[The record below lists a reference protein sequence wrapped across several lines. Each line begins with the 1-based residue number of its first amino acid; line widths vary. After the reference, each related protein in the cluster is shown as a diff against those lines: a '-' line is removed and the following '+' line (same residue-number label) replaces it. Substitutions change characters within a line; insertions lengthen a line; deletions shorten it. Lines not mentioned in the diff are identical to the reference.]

1 MRIARACSS
10 YRAAANARAA
20 KVLQVV
26 RLIPRLA
33 PAACAEL
40 LSVDL
45 TSERVERAPYPLTAA
60 RLGGVSVAVELLS
73 TAIGGPLDPLSP
85 ENPLVFA
92 PGPFAGTAVPAA
104 TKHAVAT
111 ISPLTGRLT
120 DGLSSSHWSGA
131 LRRLGLSALIVQGA
145 RANWTVLA
153 IDDTGVRFLDGTA
166 LLGLSPAQTTQRLRE
181 MLGGRHWRVAAI
193 GPAGESGVRFATIDN
208 DGRQAGRGGAGAVM
222 GSKRLKAIALASGTD
237 SAFEIADPERVQT
250 ISRALRE
257 RALGPDTAKYRVLG
271 TGANLRVLQRMGML
285 PTRNFSSASFEGAER
300 VTPERAREEPEA
312 YLERRSGCANCPVQ
326 CEHMYVRRTGDRKA
340 ASASEYE
347 SVWAFGPNCG
357 VDDLDAVLDAVG
369 RCDAYGLDTISAGG
383 TIAFAMECAA
393 RGLIDV
399 DAFGT
404 PLRFGNAAVLAP
416 AIDAIARGEGL
427 GETLGLG
434 VRAAAEAIGGGAEV
448 LALHVKGLELPGYE
462 PRALPTYALALAVCT
477 RGACHNRAAAYDVDL
492 RNPGQLLSDEA
503 RAAAVIDAE
512 DTAIAWDA
520 LVLCKFTRH
529 CFDDFWSEGAT
540 LWSAVTGEPLDPA
553 GLREVASRTWQRKRA
568 LNEKLGWTPAEDVLP
583 VRLGEPLRDGPYAGA
598 RIDAASLERQR
609 WIYETLRS

>member
-1 MRIARACSS
+1 M
-10 YRAAANARAA
+10 
-20 KVLQVV
+20 

-45 TSERVERAPYPLTAA
+45 TSERIERAPYPLTAA
-60 RLGGVSVAVELLS
+60 RLGGVSVAVELLAS
-73 TAIGGPLDPLSP
+73 EIDGPLDPLAP

-120 DGLSSSHWSGA
+120 DGLSSSHWSAA
-131 LRRLGLSALIVQGA
+131 LRRLGLSALIVRGA
-145 RANWTVLA
+145 CANWTVLA
-153 IDDTGVRFLDGTA
+153 IDDSGVRFLDGTA
-166 LLGLSPAQTTQRLRE
+166 LLGLTPAQTTQRLRE

-222 GSKRLKAIALASGTD
+222 GSKRLKAIALASGRD
-237 SAFEIADPERVQT
+237 SGFEIADPERVQT
-250 ISRALRE
+250 ISRALHA

-326 CEHMYVRRTGDRKA
+326 CEHMYVRRTRDRNA

-357 VDDLDAVLDAVG
+357 VDDLDEIVKWHRRSRGVGGGDGRGG
-369 RCDAYGLDTISAGG
+369 RCSRSA
-383 TIAFAMECAA
+383 
-393 RGLIDV
+393 
-399 DAFGT
+399 
-404 PLRFGNAAVLAP
+404 
-416 AIDAIARGEGL
+416 
-427 GETLGLG
+427 
-434 VRAAAEAIGGGAEV
+434 
-448 LALHVKGLELPGYE
+448 
-462 PRALPTYALALAVCT
+462 
-477 RGACHNRAAAYDVDL
+477 
-492 RNPGQLLSDEA
+492 
-503 RAAAVIDAE
+503 
-512 DTAIAWDA
+512 
-520 LVLCKFTRH
+520 
-529 CFDDFWSEGAT
+529 
-540 LWSAVTGEPLDPA
+540 
-553 GLREVASRTWQRKRA
+553 
-568 LNEKLGWTPAEDVLP
+568 
-583 VRLGEPLRDGPYAGA
+583 
-598 RIDAASLERQR
+598 
-609 WIYETLRS
+609 